1 MTSVKAAISKIKPGF
16 YGYQVFIGDDKT
28 AEDYDYSRIAD
39 AIKAIAGEV
48 DESHA
53 VELSYSHFVV
63 GTYTGLELDLRSE
76 EIAEVAVE
84 RMGILRDSVR

>member
-1 MTSVKAAISKIKPGF
+1 MMSVKAAISKIKPGF
-16 YGYQVFIGDDKT
+16 YGYQVFTGDEKI

-39 AIKAIAGEV
+39 VIKAIAGDV

-63 GTYTGLELDLRSE
+63 GTYTGLELDFRSE
-76 EIAEVAVE
+76 EIAEMVVE
-84 RMGILRDSVR
+84 RMGRLHGD

>member
-1 MTSVKAAISKIKPGF
+1 MTTVKAAISKIKPGF
-16 YGYQVFIGDDKT
+16 YGYQVFIGDDKI

-39 AIKAIAGEV
+39 VIKAIAGDV

-63 GTYTGLELDLRSE
+63 STYTGLELDLRSK
-76 EIAEVAVE
+76 EIAEMVVE
-84 RMGILRDSVR
+84 RMGRLHGD